1 MEENVNQTEKEMA
14 ENEKQ
19 NQTGKEVAENEKQN
33 QTGKE
38 VAENANLEQTET
50 IRGLTAQQVEERKEK
65 GLWNKKA
72 ESATKT
78 TKEIVK
84 SNVFTY
90 FNLIFLVIALLLIGV
105 GAFRDLTFL
114 PIIVANTLI
123 GIVQEIRS
131 KKVLDDLSILN
142 SPKTRV
148 IREGSKKEI
157 PAEELVMDDI
167 VELSAGGQIPAD
179 AVVLEGQLNVN
190 ESLLTGEA
198 DEIVKKNGDE
208 LLSGSFV
215 VSGSCLAQ
223 LTKVGEESYISKLT
237 HRATQTKEGE
247 QSEMIRS
254 LNRLVQAV
262 GIVIIPI
269 GVVLFI
275 QQFVYAGT
283 PLRDSVTS
291 MVAAIIGMIPEGLY
305 LLASVAMAVSAM
317 RLAKQQVLIH
327 DMKCIETL
335 ARVDVLCVDKTG
347 TITVPDME
355 VDTFVLTEDL
365 MKTVPDGDDGTR
377 VYVDAGDREEQEQK
391 YRQVNMNA
399 DNATMEAVKA
409 YFKTGN
415 TVNIKKAD
423 KVFAFSSKTKYS
435 GIISEGKSYVIGA
448 PEFVLR
454 EDYAEYKDRIEAYSE
469 KGYRVLVYGRYE
481 GILDGQQLT
490 EKVLPIAFI
499 MLTNAIR
506 EGAKETFSYFTER
519 GVEIKVIS
527 GDNPKTVAEI
537 AEKAGICGADNYV
550 DASTLTT
557 DESIAQAV
565 AKYQIFGRVT
575 PDQKLKFVEALKAQG
590 RTVAMTGDGVNDVLA
605 LKDADCSIA
614 MASGS
619 EAASQV
625 AQLVLLDN
633 DFSRMPSVVM
643 EGRRVVNNIQRS
655 ASLYLVKNI
664 FSMLLAVFSMISMIN
679 YPLEPSQ
686 ISLISMFT
694 IGIPSFVLALEPN
707 KDRIQ
712 GHFMTNVLLKALP
725 AGLTDFFAVSSLV
738 LFCQVFGV
746 NEEDISTSCTILV
759 AIVGFMILYQ
769 IAKPMT
775 AGHRVL
781 MVGMVA
787 GWLFCMIFVS
797 HLFAIRDISGQ
808 CMMLTAVFTVAA
820 ESILRYLSKF
830 VEWMRESLLVLKKK
844 IHQATA

>member
-19 NQTGKEVAENEKQN
+19 KQAEKAVTENKNQKQ
-33 QTGKE
+33 
-38 VAENANLEQTET
+38 AET
-50 IRGLTAQQVEERKEK
+50 IRGLTAQQVAERMEK

-78 TKEIVK
+78 TKEIIK

-114 PIIVANTLI
+114 PIIIANTLI

-148 IREGSKKEI
+148 IRDGSKKEI
-157 PAEELVMDDI
+157 PADELVLDDI

-179 AVVLEGQLNVN
+179 AVVLNGQLNVN
-190 ESLLTGEA
+190 ESLLTGES
-198 DEIVKKNGDE
+198 DEIVKKSGDE

-215 VSGSCLAQ
+215 VSGSCLAR

-269 GVVLFI
+269 GVVLFV

-291 MVAAIIGMIPEGLY
+291 MVAAILGMIPEGLY

-377 VYVDAGDREEQEQK
+377 VYVDAGDREEQKQK
-391 YRQVNMNA
+391 YRQVREKIAEFAVNMNA

-435 GIISEGKSYVIGA
+435 GIISGGDSYLIGA

-454 EDYAEYKDRIEAYSE
+454 EDYEHYKEKIEAYSE

-481 GILDGQQLT
+481 GVLDGQKLT
-490 EKVLPIAFI
+490 EKALPVAFI

-537 AEKAGICGADNYV
+537 AQKAGICGADNYV

-565 AKYQIFGRVT
+565 MKYQIFGRVT

-590 RTVAMTGDGVNDVLA
+590 RKVAMTGDGVNDVLA

-664 FSMLLAVFSMISMIN
+664 FSMLLAVFSMIFMIN

-725 AGLTDFFAVSSLV
+725 AGLTDFLAVSSLV
-738 LFCQVFGV
+738 LFCQEFGV
-746 NEEDISTSCTILV
+746 NEGDISTSCTILV

-775 AGHRVL
+775 IGHRVL

-797 HLFAIRDISGQ
+797 HLFAIRDISMQ
-808 CMMLTAVFTVAA
+808 CMMLTAVFAIATEPV
-820 ESILRYLSKF
+820 LRYLSKF
-830 VEWMRESLLVLKKK
+830 VKWLRGSLLVLKKK
-844 IHQATA
+844 IHRVTA